1 MHFFVIAIWA
11 VCMTGAA
18 LFSTLWTDKY

>member
-18 LFSTLWTDKY
+18 LFSTLWKTKH